1 MDSMGLFNDTK
12 IITFARATLIVLMVY
27 LAVLAIG
34 TLKGMQFIGSGVP
47 ASNTISVSGKGEVF
61 AVPDTAE
68 FSATVTETAADVKT
82 AQNAAAKKSNAL
94 IAYVKNAGVDE
105 KDIQMTD
112 YNISPQY
119 EYRQASSCSGGYC
132 PPGKQVLSGY
142 QVSETLSVKVR
153 DTTKAGD
160 ILSGVGG
167 KGASSVSGLHLTIDD
182 QKKLEGDARQ
192 KAIDEAKGKAAE
204 LAKSLGVSLVRIVGF
219 DENGNTPVF
228 YAKAESRTMSLDSA
242 APAPEIATGQN
253 KITSN
258 VTLTY
263 EIR

>member
-1 MDSMGLFNDTK
+1 M
-12 IITFARATLIVLMVY
+12 
-27 LAVLAIG
+27 
-34 TLKGMQFIGSGVP
+34 
-47 ASNTISVSGKGEVF
+47 
-61 AVPDTAE
+61 
-68 FSATVTETAADVKT
+68 
-82 AQNAAAKKSNAL
+82 
-94 IAYVKNAGVDE
+94 
-105 KDIQMTD
+105 
-112 YNISPQY
+112 
-119 EYRQASSCSGGYC
+119 
-132 PPGKQVLSGY
+132 
-142 QVSETLSVKVR
+142 
-153 DTTKAGD
+153 
-160 ILSGVGG
+160 
-167 KGASSVSGLHLTIDD
+167 
-182 QKKLEGDARQ
+182 EGDARK